1 MKIDELAAATQAT
14 VRQIRFLIAE
24 GFVPSPDGGRT
35 YAVYGEKHVQAV
47 RRFQRLKA
55 LGFPN
60 AAIRILI
67 DAREGTPIPVV
78 DGVTLVVAT
87 DLIGSD
93 ADVEPIVERAAAR
106 LRDVLGNPAKSTI
119 RAKKHSPRVQVA
131 GRSTRKGAA

>member
-1 MKIDELAAATQAT
+1 MKIDELAATTEAT

-35 YAVYGEKHVQAV
+35 YASYDDKHVRAI

-60 AAIRILI
+60 AAIRILL
-67 DAREGTPIPVV
+67 DAREGTPIPIAE
-78 DGVTLVVAT
+78 GITLVIAT

-93 ADVEPIVERAAAR
+93 VDVEPLVERTAQR
-106 LRDVLGNPAKSTI
+106 LRAVLGKPGPEAAQRTKGSAK
-119 RAKKHSPRVQVA
+119 
-131 GRSTRKGAA
+131 